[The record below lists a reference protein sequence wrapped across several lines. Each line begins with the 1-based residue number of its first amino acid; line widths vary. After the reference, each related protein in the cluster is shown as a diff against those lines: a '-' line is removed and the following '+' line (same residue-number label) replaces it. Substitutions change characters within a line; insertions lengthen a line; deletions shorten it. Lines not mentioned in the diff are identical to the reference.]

1 MDKIIQIA
9 KSIQSFPSIG
19 TLSTSSTG
27 KYSGIGTGSVRR
39 GKIKRYK
46 KNKFSIFNDEDE
58 ENKKEDKKFNLIF
71 NIII

>member
-39 GKIKRYK
+39 GKIRRQKELNFQFSMTTMRRIRRRI
-46 KNKFSIFNDEDE
+46 KNSI
-58 ENKKEDKKFNLIF
+58 
-71 NIII
+71 